1 MTTSRTSYVYVGLA
15 GETAPGRPVKSGL
28 YRMAVGDDRW
38 ELVTRGLPAAPA
50 IRAIAT
56 HPEAADT
63 VYVGTQ
69 DGPYRSTDHGEHWE
83 KLDVPDHGL
92 PVWSLAFDPR
102 NTKVLYAGY
111 ENCEIYRSED
121 AGERW
126 RQLPVTVRFPEI
138 TVAAGSNPAKRVL
151 KLAASPANPDEIYG
165 AIEVGGVIR
174 SLDGGEHWDNM
185 SHGQYVNDDTVD
197 MHGVLVGRWRPGQV
211 FAIGRAGLFCS
222 ADRGE
227 HWASARLE
235 PLNPNGQTYCRDI
248 RETPGDSKTIWVAAG
263 ATFQSEV
270 GVLFRSKD
278 GGASWS
284 RVDMGVKPKTTMFT
298 LAFDTRQPRRMFC
311 ATSGGEVFASED
323 GGQSWGARPLP
334 EGATQV
340 YAMGCS

>member
-1 MTTSRTSYVYVGLA
+1 MTTHRRSYVYVGLA

-28 YRMAVGDDRW
+28 YRMAAGDDRW
-38 ELVTRGLPAAPA
+38 ELATRGLPAAPA

-56 HPEAADT
+56 HPERPET
-63 VYVGTQ
+63 VYVATQ
-69 DGPYRSTDHGEHWE
+69 DGPYRSDDHGDHWE

-102 NTKVLYAGY
+102 NAEVMYAGY

-121 AGERW
+121 GGERW
-126 RQLPVTVRFPEI
+126 RQLPVTVRFPEV

-151 KLAASPANPDEIYG
+151 ELAANPTNTDEIYG

-197 MHGVLVGRWRPGQV
+197 MHGVLVGRWRPGQL
-211 FAIGRAGLFCS
+211 FAIGRAGLFS
-222 ADRGE
+222 STDRGE

-235 PLNPNGQTYCRDI
+235 ALNPNGQTYCRDI
-248 RETPGDSKTIWVAAG
+248 RETPGDSRTIWVAGG
-263 ATFQSEV
+263 ANFQSEV
-270 GVLFRSKD
+270 GALFRSKD
-278 GGASWS
+278 GGTSWA
-284 RVDMGVKPKTTMFT
+284 RVDMGVKPRTTMFT
-298 LAFDTRQPRRMFC
+298 LAFDARQPGRMHC
-311 ATSGGEVFASED
+311 ATSGGEVFSSED
-323 GGQSWGARPLP
+323 AGQSWIARPLP

-340 YAMGCS
+340 YAMGCA